1 MPPARTMPVR
11 SAGVSQPTPP
21 WSRVEG
27 TLMAAA
33 RSVRRAYDM
42 AFAEID
48 INLSEASVLAHLAD
62 GGALSQAELA
72 RRVGTGRARVGVH
85 IDSLEAKGAVRR
97 DADPDDR
104 RVWLVSLEPLGLD
117 LWQRSVE
124 ADRALRKELRA
135 RTTQDER
142 AVLDAALSRIRAN
155 ADALLE
161 RADR

>member
-1 MPPARTMPVR
+1 M
-11 SAGVSQPTPP
+11 S
-21 WSRVEG
+21 
-27 TLMAAA
+27 AA
-33 RSVRRAYDM
+33 RSVRRAYDR

-48 INLSEASVLAHLAD
+48 INLSEASLLAHLAD
-62 GGALSQAELA
+62 GGALSQVELA

-104 RVWLVSLEPLGLD
+104 RVWLVSLEPLGFD

-135 RTTQDER
+135 GTTQEER
-142 AVLDAALSRIRAN
+142 AVFDAALTRIRAN
-155 ADALLE
+155 ADAFLE